1 MAKVS
6 TRTPPLISLYFC
18 QERGDPDYGS
28 CLWAVF
34 NFDLE
39 RYELSITSDCGNYA
53 YGWVPTHKSESF
65 MHLMARLDSGY
76 LLDKLASP
84 CVINEEA
91 TFEAVK
97 ELMEAWGVDFS
108 ETDRW
113 GDPVF
118 DMDEIKDCCYQ
129 SNERD
134 VHDAL
139 ERKFKGTSM
148 ETCDDYDLWGCIQK
162 DFTTNAKKIVQV
174 FMDHIRPMCK
184 KLSLSDVQIA
194 EADKDGRLVA
204 LPSDKALTN
213 ADRMRAATNQQLAK
227 LLYDNQKEFCRL
239 MYKNL
244 GFEDELTFSED
255 YSDILAWLNAPAE
268 MGVVAAVNE
277 LRENH
282 E

>member
-139 ERKFKGTSM
+139 ERKFEGTSM

-184 KLSLSDVQIA
+184 KLSL
-194 EADKDGRLVA
+194 
-204 LPSDKALTN
+204 
-213 ADRMRAATNQQLAK
+213 QQLAK

-268 MGVVAAVNE
+268 MGVVQDKDE
-277 LRENH
+277 
-282 E
+282 

>member
-28 CLWAVF
+28 CLWAVY

-113 GDPVF
+113 GDPVYVRAKNAREARKRF
-118 DMDEIKDCCYQ
+118 KD
-129 SNERD
+129 RITWLD
-134 VHDAL
+134 VYGIREVTDAAL
-139 ERKFKGTSM
+139 IQDVLSSPRKYICF
-148 ETCDDYDLWGCIQK
+148 
-162 DFTTNAKKIVQV
+162 
-174 FMDHIRPMCK
+174 
-184 KLSLSDVQIA
+184 
-194 EADKDGRLVA
+194 
-204 LPSDKALTN
+204 
-213 ADRMRAATNQQLAK
+213 
-227 LLYDNQKEFCRL
+227 
-239 MYKNL
+239 
-244 GFEDELTFSED
+244 
-255 YSDILAWLNAPAE
+255 
-268 MGVVAAVNE
+268 
-277 LRENH
+277 
-282 E
+282 

>member
-1 MAKVS
+1 MA
-6 TRTPPLISLYFC
+6 T
-18 QERGDPDYGS
+18 
-28 CLWAVF
+28 
-34 NFDLE
+34 
-39 RYELSITSDCGNYA
+39 LSVLTAMSWY
-53 YGWVPTHKSESF
+53 V
-65 MHLMARLDSGY
+65 
-76 LLDKLASP
+76 
-84 CVINEEA
+84 
-91 TFEAVK
+91 
-97 ELMEAWGVDFS
+97 EAWGVDFS

-139 ERKFKGTSM
+139 ERKFEGTSM

-268 MGVVAAVNE
+268 MGVVQDKDE
-277 LRENH
+277 
-282 E
+282 

>member
-1 MAKVS
+1 MKVAMVKHKPYGKVFWFEIPEHLVGKLQPGFRVACN
-6 TRTPPLISLYFC
+6 TA
-18 QERGDPDYGS
+18 RGRRYGTVV
-28 CLWAVF
+28 AA
-34 NFDLE
+34 DLDE
-39 RYELSITSDCGNYA
+39 QDVKE
-53 YGWVPTHKSESF
+53 V
-65 MHLMARLDSGY
+65 MLDSGY

-97 ELMEAWGVDFS
+97 ELMEAWDVDFS

-113 GDPVF
+113 GNPVF

-139 ERKFKGTSM
+139 ERKFEGTSM

-268 MGVVAAVNE
+268 MGVVQDKDE
-277 LRENH
+277 
-282 E
+282 

>member
-18 QERGDPDYGS
+18 QESGDPDYGS

-97 ELMEAWGVDFS
+97 E
-108 ETDRW
+108 
-113 GDPVF
+113 
-118 DMDEIKDCCYQ
+118 IKDSCYQ

-139 ERKFKGTSM
+139 ERKFEGTSM
-148 ETCDDYDLWGCIQK
+148 ETCDDYDLWSCIQK

-174 FMDHIRPMCK
+174 FMEYIQPVCK
-184 KLSLSDVQIA
+184 KISD
-194 EADKDGRLVA
+194 
-204 LPSDKALTN
+204 
-213 ADRMRAATNQQLAK
+213 
-227 LLYDNQKEFCRL
+227 
-239 MYKNL
+239 
-244 GFEDELTFSED
+244 DEKR
-255 YSDILAWLNAPAE
+255 
-268 MGVVAAVNE
+268 G
-277 LRENH
+277 
-282 E
+282 

>member
-39 RYELSITSDCGNYA
+39 RYELSITSDCGNY
-53 YGWVPTHKSESF
+53 
-65 MHLMARLDSGY
+65 
-76 LLDKLASP
+76 SP

-113 GDPVF
+113 GYPVF

-139 ERKFKGTSM
+139 ERKFEGTSM
-148 ETCDDYDLWGCIQK
+148 ETCDDYDLWSCIQK

-174 FMDHIRPMCK
+174 FMEYIRPVCK
-184 KLSLSDVQIA
+184 KISD
-194 EADKDGRLVA
+194 
-204 LPSDKALTN
+204 
-213 ADRMRAATNQQLAK
+213 
-227 LLYDNQKEFCRL
+227 
-239 MYKNL
+239 
-244 GFEDELTFSED
+244 DEKR
-255 YSDILAWLNAPAE
+255 
-268 MGVVAAVNE
+268 G
-277 LRENH
+277 
-282 E
+282 

>member
-139 ERKFKGTSM
+139 ERKFEGTSKPVWVI
-148 ETCDDYDLWGCIQK
+148 CDEGFEPLAFW
-162 DFTTNAKKIVQV
+162 A
-174 FMDHIRPMCK
+174 
-184 KLSLSDVQIA
+184 
-194 EADKDGRLVA
+194 LVEVCEE
-204 LPSDKALTN
+204 SIFLTN
-213 ADRMRAATNQQLAK
+213 
-227 LLYDNQKEFCRL
+227 
-239 MYKNL
+239 NL
-244 GFEDELTFSED
+244 GGRTEYAADVELEDDGITVYHRKLEEGT
-255 YSDILAWLNAPAE
+255 
-268 MGVVAAVNE
+268 V
-277 LRENH
+277 
-282 E
+282 

>member
-18 QERGDPDYGS
+18 QESGDPDYGS

-97 ELMEAWGVDFS
+97 ELMEALGVDFS

-118 DMDEIKDCCYQ
+118 DMDEIKDSCYQ
-129 SNERD
+129 SNEAMSTMPWSESSRARLWRP
-134 VHDAL
+134 VTTMISGAV
-139 ERKFKGTSM
+139 FKKTSH
-148 ETCDDYDLWGCIQK
+148 Q
-162 DFTTNAKKIVQV
+162 
-174 FMDHIRPMCK
+174 R
-184 KLSLSDVQIA
+184 
-194 EADKDGRLVA
+194 
-204 LPSDKALTN
+204 
-213 ADRMRAATNQQLAK
+213 
-227 LLYDNQKEFCRL
+227 
-239 MYKNL
+239 
-244 GFEDELTFSED
+244 
-255 YSDILAWLNAPAE
+255 
-268 MGVVAAVNE
+268 
-277 LRENH
+277 
-282 E
+282 

>member
-1 MAKVS
+1 MKIVFGDA
-6 TRTPPLISLYFC
+6 RDGFSLYFFDEAGNLLLPSRMKDIPRAELIK
-18 QERGDPDYGS
+18 QFSKEYTKLKEENERIFAKNP
-28 CLWAVF
+28 WAGKASANIKKEFEADEAAAREKYPEVF
-34 NFDLE
+34 YYYD
-39 RYELSITSDCGNYA
+39 G
-53 YGWVPTHKSESF
+53 
-65 MHLMARLDSGY
+65 
-76 LLDKLASP
+76 LLDVAISQSMHPAGIVASP
-84 CVINEEA
+84 ITLRDNYG
-91 TFEAVK
+91 TFISDGK
-97 ELMEAWGVDFS
+97 E
-108 ETDRW
+108 
-113 GDPVF
+113 
-118 DMDEIKDCCYQ
+118 
-129 SNERD
+129 
-134 VHDAL
+134 
-139 ERKFKGTSM
+139 KFEGTSM

-268 MGVVAAVNE
+268 MGVVQDKDE
-277 LRENH
+277 
-282 E
+282 

>member
-1 MAKVS
+1 
-6 TRTPPLISLYFC
+6 
-18 QERGDPDYGS
+18 
-28 CLWAVF
+28 
-34 NFDLE
+34 
-39 RYELSITSDCGNYA
+39 
-53 YGWVPTHKSESF
+53 
-65 MHLMARLDSGY
+65 
-76 LLDKLASP
+76 
-84 CVINEEA
+84 
-91 TFEAVK
+91 
-97 ELMEAWGVDFS
+97 
-108 ETDRW
+108 
-113 GDPVF
+113 
-118 DMDEIKDCCYQ
+118 
-129 SNERD
+129 
-134 VHDAL
+134 
-139 ERKFKGTSM
+139 M

-194 EADKDGRLVA
+194 EANKDGRLVA

-268 MGVVAAVNE
+268 MGVVQDKIAVSASYSDWSTE
-277 LRENH
+277 
-282 E
+282 

>member
-139 ERKFKGTSM
+139 ERKFEGTSM
-148 ETCDDYDLWGCIQK
+148 ETCDDYDLWSCIQK
-162 DFTTNAKKIVQV
+162 NFTTNAKKIVQV
-174 FMDHIRPMCK
+174 FMDYIQPKC
-184 KLSLSDVQIA
+184 
-194 EADKDGRLVA
+194 
-204 LPSDKALTN
+204 
-213 ADRMRAATNQQLAK
+213 
-227 LLYDNQKEFCRL
+227 KEFS
-239 MYKNL
+239 N
-244 GFEDELTFSED
+244 
-255 YSDILAWLNAPAE
+255 
-268 MGVVAAVNE
+268 NE
-277 LRENH
+277 K
-282 E
+282 

>member
-139 ERKFKGTSM
+139 ERKFEGTSM
-148 ETCDDYDLWGCIQK
+148 ETCDDYDLWSCIQK
-162 DFTTNAKKIVQV
+162 DFTTNAKKIVHV
-174 FMDHIRPMCK
+174 FMEYIRPVCK
-184 KLSLSDVQIA
+184 KISD
-194 EADKDGRLVA
+194 
-204 LPSDKALTN
+204 
-213 ADRMRAATNQQLAK
+213 
-227 LLYDNQKEFCRL
+227 
-239 MYKNL
+239 
-244 GFEDELTFSED
+244 DEKR
-255 YSDILAWLNAPAE
+255 
-268 MGVVAAVNE
+268 G
-277 LRENH
+277 
-282 E
+282 

>member
-97 ELMEAWGVDFS
+97 ELMEAWDVDFS

-113 GDPVF
+113 GNPVF

-139 ERKFKGTSM
+139 ERKFEGTSM

-174 FMDHIRPMCK
+174 FMNHIRPMCK
-184 KLSLSDVQIA
+184 KLSLSC
-194 EADKDGRLVA
+194 
-204 LPSDKALTN
+204 
-213 ADRMRAATNQQLAK
+213 
-227 LLYDNQKEFCRL
+227 LLYTSPSPRD
-239 MYKNL
+239 
-244 GFEDELTFSED
+244 S
-255 YSDILAWLNAPAE
+255 
-268 MGVVAAVNE
+268 
-277 LRENH
+277 
-282 E
+282 

>member
-1 MAKVS
+1 MGLAS
-6 TRTPPLISLYFC
+6 
-18 QERGDPDYGS
+18 
-28 CLWAVF
+28 
-34 NFDLE
+34 
-39 RYELSITSDCGNYA
+39 GNYA

-139 ERKFKGTSM
+139 ERKFEGTSM

-268 MGVVAAVNE
+268 MGVVQDKDE
-277 LRENH
+277 
-282 E
+282 

>member
-1 MAKVS
+1 
-6 TRTPPLISLYFC
+6 
-18 QERGDPDYGS
+18 
-28 CLWAVF
+28 
-34 NFDLE
+34 
-39 RYELSITSDCGNYA
+39 
-53 YGWVPTHKSESF
+53 
-65 MHLMARLDSGY
+65 
-76 LLDKLASP
+76 
-84 CVINEEA
+84 
-91 TFEAVK
+91 
-97 ELMEAWGVDFS
+97 MEAWGVDFS

-139 ERKFKGTSM
+139 ERKFEGTSM

-194 EADKDGRLVA
+194 EANKDRRLVA

-268 MGVVAAVNE
+268 MGVVQDKDE
-277 LRENH
+277 
-282 E
+282 

>member
-97 ELMEAWGVDFS
+97 ELILRI
-108 ETDRW
+108 TR
-113 GDPVF
+113 
-118 DMDEIKDCCYQ
+118 
-129 SNERD
+129 
-134 VHDAL
+134 
-139 ERKFKGTSM
+139 TS
-148 ETCDDYDLWGCIQK
+148 
-162 DFTTNAKKIVQV
+162 
-174 FMDHIRPMCK
+174 
-184 KLSLSDVQIA
+184 
-194 EADKDGRLVA
+194 
-204 LPSDKALTN
+204 
-213 ADRMRAATNQQLAK
+213 
-227 LLYDNQKEFCRL
+227 
-239 MYKNL
+239 
-244 GFEDELTFSED
+244 
-255 YSDILAWLNAPAE
+255 
-268 MGVVAAVNE
+268 
-277 LRENH
+277 
-282 E
+282 

>member
-113 GDPVF
+113 GRSRIRHGRNQRLLLSEQRARCPR
-118 DMDEIKDCCYQ
+118 CL
-129 SNERD
+129 R
-134 VHDAL
+134 
-139 ERKFKGTSM
+139 
-148 ETCDDYDLWGCIQK
+148 
-162 DFTTNAKKIVQV
+162 AKVRG
-174 FMDHIRPMCK
+174 HIY
-184 KLSLSDVQIA
+184 
-194 EADKDGRLVA
+194 G
-204 LPSDKALTN
+204 
-213 ADRMRAATNQQLAK
+213 
-227 LLYDNQKEFCRL
+227 
-239 MYKNL
+239 NL
-244 GFEDELTFSED
+244 
-255 YSDILAWLNAPAE
+255 
-268 MGVVAAVNE
+268 
-277 LRENH
+277 
-282 E
+282 

>member
-6 TRTPPLISLYFC
+6 TRTPPRISLYFC

-97 ELMEAWGVDFS
+97 NSWRLGALISQRQIVG
-108 ETDRW
+108 
-113 GDPVF
+113 
-118 DMDEIKDCCYQ
+118 EIPYSTWTK
-129 SNERD
+129 SKT
-134 VHDAL
+134 VA
-139 ERKFKGTSM
+139 
-148 ETCDDYDLWGCIQK
+148 
-162 DFTTNAKKIVQV
+162 
-174 FMDHIRPMCK
+174 IR
-184 KLSLSDVQIA
+184 
-194 EADKDGRLVA
+194 
-204 LPSDKALTN
+204 
-213 ADRMRAATNQQLAK
+213 AT
-227 LLYDNQKEFCRL
+227 
-239 MYKNL
+239 
-244 GFEDELTFSED
+244 
-255 YSDILAWLNAPAE
+255 IE
-268 MGVVAAVNE
+268 MSTMP
-277 LRENH
+277 
-282 E
+282 

>member
-139 ERKFKGTSM
+139 ERKFEGTSM
-148 ETCDDYDLWGCIQK
+148 ETCDDYDLW
-162 DFTTNAKKIVQV
+162 AV
-174 FMDHIRPMCK
+174 FKRTSQPTPRRSCK
-184 KLSLSDVQIA
+184 YLWII
-194 EADKDGRLVA
+194 
-204 LPSDKALTN
+204 
-213 ADRMRAATNQQLAK
+213 
-227 LLYDNQKEFCRL
+227 F
-239 MYKNL
+239 
-244 GFEDELTFSED
+244 
-255 YSDILAWLNAPAE
+255 APCAR
-268 MGVVAAVNE
+268 NSP
-277 LRENH
+277 
-282 E
+282 

>member
-76 LLDKLASP
+76 LLDNLASP

-139 ERKFKGTSM
+139 ERKFEGTSM
-148 ETCDDYDLWGCIQK
+148 ETCDDYDLWSCIQK

-174 FMDHIRPMCK
+174 FMDYIQPKC
-184 KLSLSDVQIA
+184 
-194 EADKDGRLVA
+194 
-204 LPSDKALTN
+204 
-213 ADRMRAATNQQLAK
+213 
-227 LLYDNQKEFCRL
+227 KEFS
-239 MYKNL
+239 N
-244 GFEDELTFSED
+244 
-255 YSDILAWLNAPAE
+255 
-268 MGVVAAVNE
+268 NE
-277 LRENH
+277 R
-282 E
+282 